1 MMEDS
6 LAVVAPS
13 ETSIGPPSTTARRL
27 IDPSVSANTRR
38 AYAGALGR
46 LDAWLDGTPAR
57 RSEPRAT
64 GDTEPCRNSVVAL
77 RA

>member
-27 IDPSVSANTRR
+27 IDPSVSANTHR
-38 AYAGALGR
+38 AYAGALDADARSTVRASRHGR
-46 LDAWLDGTPAR
+46 Y
-57 RSEPRAT
+57 RAVQ
-64 GDTEPCRNSVVAL
+64 E
-77 RA
+77 

>member
-27 IDPSVSANTRR
+27 IDPSVSANTHR

-46 LDAWLDGTPAR
+46 LDAWLDADAR
-57 RSEPRAT
+57 STVRASRH
-64 GDTEPCRNSVVAL
+64 GRY
-77 RA
+77 RAVQE